1 VFFRRKHVGCHEYLQ
16 IVANERIAGRHRQ
29 SVIATLGRIDELE
42 QSGTLERLLRSGAR
56 FCEQVL
62 VLSALERGQAEILA
76 TRRIGAPLIFERL
89 WQETGCAAVIEA
101 LAAERGFGFALER
114 AVFLTV
120 LHRLLDPGSDR
131 AAARWR
137 DAYAIPGTDDL
148 DLHHLYRAMAW
159 LGEELADQRGAG
171 LAPRTTKD
179 RIEEALFARRRHL
192 FNALGIVLYDTTSL
206 YFEGNGGTLGQF
218 GHSKDHRP
226 DLRQVILAVV
236 VDAEGRPILSELWP
250 GNTTDVTT
258 LLPVIAR
265 LKQRFLISR
274 VRVVADRGMISA
286 ATIAELERQGIEY
299 VLGVRERRAKE
310 IAGVLAE
317 CPAAVPLSIPKA
329 VERDTTDL
337 MISEVVRGA
346 GPSRRRYIVCRNE
359 AEAEKDAAERE
370 AILASL
376 REKLKASDLALV
388 GNRGYRR
395 FLKPVGGKS
404 FAIDP
409 ARVEADARFDG
420 VYVLRTNASAS
431 ALEIAITYRQR
442 YLVEEIFRSA
452 KALLATRPV
461 FHKCDDTIRG
471 HIFCS
476 FLALVLRKEL
486 MDRLAAAGRDLE
498 WAEVIFDL
506 ERLVETEIVQD
517 GKRFLVRPA
526 APGCAGVVF
535 QAVGVALP
543 PMVRAVGPPSAP
555 PRSPQGRPKRRKRG
569 ANAAKASANLLEEQI
584 FPN

>member
-1 VFFRRKHVGCHEYLQ
+1 VFFRRKQSGRHEYLQ
-16 IVANERIAGRHRQ
+16 IVANERVAGRHRQ
-29 SVIATLGRIDELE
+29 SVIATLGRVDELE

-56 FCEQVL
+56 FCEQAL
-62 VLSALERGQAEILA
+62 VLSALERGQAEILSA
-76 TRRIGAPLIFERL
+76 RRIGAPLIFERL

-101 LAAERGFGFALER
+101 LAAARGFGFALER
-114 AVFLTV
+114 AIFLTV
-120 LHRLLDPGSDR
+120 LHRLIDPGSDR

-137 DAYAIPGTDDL
+137 AAYAIPGTEEL

-159 LGEELADQRGAG
+159 LGEDLADQRDAG
-171 LAPRTTKD
+171 LTPRTTKD
-179 RIEEALFARRRHL
+179 LIEEALFAGRRQL
-192 FNALGIVLYDTTSL
+192 FNDLGIVLYDTTSL
-206 YFEGNGGTLGQF
+206 YFEGDGGTLGRF

-226 DLRQVILAVV
+226 DLKQVILAVV

-265 LKQRFLISR
+265 LKQRFLINR
-274 VRVVADRGMISA
+274 IRVVADRGMISA

-299 VLGVRERRAKE
+299 VLGVRERRSKE
-310 IAGVLAE
+310 IASVFAE
-317 CPAAVPLSIPKA
+317 CATAVPLSIPKA
-329 VERDTTDL
+329 ADRGTTDL
-337 MISEVVRGA
+337 MISDVVRGD
-346 GPSRRRYIVCRNE
+346 GPLRRRYIVCRNE

-370 AILASL
+370 AILESL
-376 REKLKASDLALV
+376 RQKLKASDLALV

-395 FLKPVGGKS
+395 FLKPVGEKR

-420 VYVLRTNASAS
+420 VYVLRTNAKAS

-442 YLVEEIFRSA
+442 FIVEDIFRSS
-452 KALLATRPV
+452 KSLLATRPV
-461 FHKCDDTIRG
+461 FHKCDETIRG

-506 ERLVETEIVQD
+506 ERLIETEIVQD
-517 GKRFLVRPA
+517 GKHFLVRPA

-543 PMVRAVGPPSAP
+543 PMVRAARPPPAP
-555 PRSPQGRPKRRKRG
+555 PPSPQGRPKRPERG
-569 ANAAKASANLLEEQI
+569 ANAASASANMLKEQI